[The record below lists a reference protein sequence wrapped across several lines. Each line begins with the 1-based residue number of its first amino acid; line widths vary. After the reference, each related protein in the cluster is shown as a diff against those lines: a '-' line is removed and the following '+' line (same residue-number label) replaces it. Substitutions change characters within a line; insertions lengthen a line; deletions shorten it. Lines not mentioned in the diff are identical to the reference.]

1 MAKINDMA
9 MSADIAK
16 SKLVYSRK
24 AFFGLSTN
32 WFYAPTGSRLMGARR
47 EYSPADGQLLEQALN
62 APSDKVL
69 ARLGCLGQ
77 LAQTTIGNYQLEV
90 VRSAD
95 CRLAAFR
102 LYQYQQLAYRPVS
115 PLCMFEGSDAEVA
128 CRLI

>member
-1 MAKINDMA
+1 MAKINNMA

-77 LAQTTIGNYQLEV
+77 LEIG
-90 VRSAD
+90 RAS
-95 CRLAAFR
+95 CRERVFR
-102 LYQYQQLAYRPVS
+102 AV
-115 PLCMFEGSDAEVA
+115 
-128 CRLI
+128 

>member
-1 MAKINDMA
+1 MAKINNMA

-24 AFFGLSTN
+24 AFLGLSTN
-32 WFYAPTGSRLMGARR
+32 WFYAPTGSRLTATRR

-62 APSDKVL
+62 APADRVL

-77 LAQTTIGNYQLEV
+77 LAQATIGNYMLEV

-95 CRLAAFR
+95 HRFAALR

-115 PLCMFEGSDAEVA
+115 PLRVFEGSDAEVA